1 MKVIQRFLFLST
13 FIILM
18 NFQISGFGQAPEQLN
33 IMSFDIEKLLPPL
46 SKIIDTALK
55 ISPSIRYSDLQIS
68 INKSSYKAKQLEW
81 TRNLGLQADARYG
94 TFDNFSSNLSSSS
107 ASTTMIATR
116 NNQLNYGVGASLRL
130 PIYEYLNR
138 KNQNSGARD
147 LIEQSEALAESQ
159 RSVLRQSIIKQYN
172 DLILKQ
178 KLLKM
183 KSKYIE
189 TARINY
195 EMLEKQFQNGQIT
208 IDEYSRIS
216 DTVVRT
222 EIEFESAKIDLVTSY
237 MIFEEVVGVKFNLSN
252 SINSFK

>member
-1 MKVIQRFLFLST
+1 MHRLLFICVLLFMLSY
-13 FIILM
+13 
-18 NFQISGFGQAPEQLN
+18 QQSGFAQEPEKLN
-33 IMSFDIEKLLPPL
+33 IMTIDIERLLPPL

-55 ISPSIRYSDLQIS
+55 INPNIRFRDLQIDIS
-68 INKSSYKAKQLEW
+68 KSSLKSKRLEW
-81 TRNLGLQADARYG
+81 TRNLGVQADARYG

-107 ASTTMIATR
+107 SSSTMIATR

-130 PIYEYLNR
+130 PIYEYLDR
-138 KNQNSGARD
+138 KNQNNQARFN
-147 LIEQSEALAESQ
+147 IEQAVSMAEAQ
-159 RSVLRQSIIKQYN
+159 RIELRQSIIKQYN

-178 KLLKM
+178 KLLKL

-195 EMLEKQFQNGQIT
+195 EMLEKQFQNGQIS

-222 EIEFESAKIDLVTSY
+222 EIEFETAKIDLVTSY
-237 MIFEEVVGVKFNLSN
+237 MVFEEIVGVKFNLSN
-252 SINSFK
+252 AINSLK